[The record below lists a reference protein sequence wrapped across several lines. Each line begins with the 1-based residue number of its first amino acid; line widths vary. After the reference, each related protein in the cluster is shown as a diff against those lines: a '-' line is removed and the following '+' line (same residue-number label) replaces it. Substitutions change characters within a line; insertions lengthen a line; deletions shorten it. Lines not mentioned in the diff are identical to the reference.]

1 MLNNIYTYLEKID
14 FENRVKNKVK
24 EIKKV
29 KNLKTFDTVVSDMVM
44 LNWAYGLLSD
54 LFDKIYED
62 VNSND

>member
-29 KNLKTFDTVVSDMVM
+29 KNLKTFDIVVSDMVM

-62 VNSND
+62 VNNND

>member
-29 KNLKTFDTVVSDMVM
+29 KNLKTFDIVVSDMVM

-54 LFDKIYED
+54 LFDKIHED

>member
-54 LFDKIYED
+54 LFDKYMRM
-62 VNSND
+62 